1 MGTNVY
7 KTPAAVLRDD
17 AGQSVWK
24 GFVHFELGKRREETF
39 VDELTWNL
47 SGDPYL
53 YHLCWGDCLE
63 EEKRGRS
70 SY

>member
-1 MGTNVY
+1 MDTNVY

-39 VDELTWNL
+39 VDELT
-47 SGDPYL
+47 
-53 YHLCWGDCLE
+53 
-63 EEKRGRS
+63 
-70 SY
+70 